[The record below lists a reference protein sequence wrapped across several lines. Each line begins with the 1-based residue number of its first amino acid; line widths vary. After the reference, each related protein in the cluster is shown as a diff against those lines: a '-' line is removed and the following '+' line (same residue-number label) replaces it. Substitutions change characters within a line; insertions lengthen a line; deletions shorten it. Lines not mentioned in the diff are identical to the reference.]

1 MSAMVKDTIRPSIW
15 NAGILVVDDEAV
27 NVKLLRL
34 TLQAVG
40 YANILS
46 TQDPR
51 AVTALL
57 LSNPVD
63 LILLDLNMPHL
74 DGFEVMKRLQQL
86 GIELPPVLVLTA
98 NQAPELRMRALKN
111 GALDFL
117 TKPFDLEEL
126 EARVRNL
133 LELRLY
139 HLSLKT
145 QNALLDERVRE
156 RTQKLAETR
165 LEIVRRLARAAEF
178 RDTAR
183 GQHIERM
190 SRICSLLGQAAGM
203 SEAESDLLLYASPM
217 HDIGKIGIPDH
228 ILNKKGALTP
238 EEREVM
244 QHHTNIGAEILEG
257 SDSEIIE
264 MARVVVLTHH
274 ERWDGTGYP
283 LGLKGDEIPLVGRI
297 SALADVF
304 DALTS
309 ARSYKKPWSIEET
322 MAWIQ
327 AKSGVHFDLELV
339 DHLSARLPDVLAIRD
354 RFSN

>member
-1 MSAMVKDTIRPSIW
+1 MSTMVKDTIRPSIW
-15 NAGILVVDDEAV
+15 NAGILVVDDEAA

-34 TLQAVG
+34 TLQAAG
-40 YANILS
+40 YTNILS

-51 AVTALL
+51 VVTALIL
-57 LSNPVD
+57 NNPVD
-63 LILLDLNMPHL
+63 LILLDLKMPHL
-74 DGFEVMKRLQQL
+74 DGFEVMERLQQL
-86 GIELPPVLVLTA
+86 GIDLPPVLVLTA
-98 NQAPELRMRALKN
+98 YQARQMRMRALKS
-111 GALDFL
+111 GARDFL

-139 HLSLKT
+139 HRSLQD
-145 QNALLDERVRE
+145 QNTLLEERVRE
-156 RTQKLAETR
+156 RTRKLTETR

-178 RDTAR
+178 RDLAT

-190 SRICSLLGQAAGM
+190 SRICSLLGRTAGM

-228 ILNKKGALTP
+228 ILKKKGVLTP

-244 QHHTNIGAEILEG
+244 QHHTSIGAAILEN

-264 MARVVVLTHH
+264 MARVIVLTHH

-283 LGLKGDEIPLVGRI
+283 QGLKGDQIPLVGRI

-309 ARSYKKPWSIEET
+309 ARPYKKPWSSEEA

-339 DHLSARLPDVLAIRD
+339 GHLSARLPDVLAIRD
-354 RFSN
+354 RFSS